1 MIGNI
6 FKLVRIANGLLVKKE
21 VTVNSNVDD
30 LTLRNLEEEC
40 SEPAFKTVVRLA
52 DFYNI
57 PIDKI
62 IEFDKK
68 QQEGNLDYQQTLE
81 MILHY
86 YNENPDRKEGF
97 QKRIGS
103 KKN

>member
-6 FKLVRIANGLLVKKE
+6 FKLVRIANGLLVKQE
-21 VTVNSNVDD
+21 VMENANVDAF
-30 LTLRNLEEEC
+30 TLRNLEEENA
-40 SEPAFKTVVRLA
+40 EPAFKTVSRLA
-52 DFYNI
+52 DFYNL

-62 IEFDKK
+62 VEFDRK
-68 QQEGNLDYQQTLE
+68 QQENNLDYQQTLE

-97 QKRIGS
+97 QKRIGN